1 MSVFDEYLKKSLLSE
16 GIDISNVNYKESDEY
31 KKIKD
36 QRILGCEGGSMSC
49 EEYIERNLLPMNDM
63 KVFDVYKSK
72 YDMGSKYEFDS
83 DECEDIE
90 VAKEIIVLEKLA
102 GENDIDA
109 ESIEFVKTFYRSGGL
124 IERLNNY
131 LGLDLDAF
139 VYKDKRYKYE
149 RCKILYFIYMLEHH
163 YIPNVNVLML
173 LSKPSMEN
181 IANYYME
188 TFNGKTIGLIKE
200 SLEKELDLS
209 VGKEIKKEINK
220 DVATIVHAW
229 DCFLG
234 NVYKLVDFFSI
245 RGLEYDF
252 EKTIHLLL
260 SDTRSPKAQSIPRYT
275 LSPIETLYL
284 KVVQHE
290 YLGNILDIDIINNI
304 EKDCN
309 YNVPQKLIEEMK

>member
-149 RCKILYFIYMLEHH
+149 RCKILYFIYML
-163 YIPNVNVLML
+163 L
-173 LSKPSMEN
+173 
-181 IANYYME
+181 
-188 TFNGKTIGLIKE
+188 E
-200 SLEKELDLS
+200 S
-209 VGKEIKKEINK
+209 
-220 DVATIVHAW
+220 
-229 DCFLG
+229 
-234 NVYKLVDFFSI
+234 
-245 RGLEYDF
+245 
-252 EKTIHLLL
+252 
-260 SDTRSPKAQSIPRYT
+260 
-275 LSPIETLYL
+275 
-284 KVVQHE
+284 
-290 YLGNILDIDIINNI
+290 
-304 EKDCN
+304 
-309 YNVPQKLIEEMK
+309 